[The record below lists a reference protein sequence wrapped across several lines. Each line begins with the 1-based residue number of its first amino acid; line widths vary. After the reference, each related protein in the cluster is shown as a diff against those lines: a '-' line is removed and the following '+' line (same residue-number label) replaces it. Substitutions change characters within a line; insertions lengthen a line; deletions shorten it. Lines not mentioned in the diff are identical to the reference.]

1 MTMPKITKSFVDK
14 VQSPASGYDVHWDDS
29 VKGYGLRVSSQG
41 KRVFIAMG
49 RVQGRAIQFTIGPF
63 GVLTEDAARK
73 KAQKVLQDMREGIDP
88 RDSKRADEAMKVTLQ
103 QVCDAYVERPGKL
116 KESSKAEMKR
126 HVEKVFAAWKGKPI
140 VSITEDDVRKRHR
153 EMVEKGLDGK
163 RGAPASANASMV
175 TLRILINFAAR
186 QYRRADGSP
195 LVQRNPVDVLKDHW
209 APLGS
214 RTERYVDR
222 RKIGEVW
229 NALQA
234 ARENPKNRD
243 ALAGIDLTIMALLT
257 GARRDELACLEWS
270 RVNIDDHDPSN
281 CWWHIDDRKR
291 GDPIWL
297 PLSSQA
303 VALLKARRK
312 VVDEE
317 REEGKPVSEYVF
329 PSWSKTG
336 HIRDARA
343 PMETISEIVGKHL
356 SLHDLRRSFTNYAM
370 RECLI
375 EKFRTDLLTGH
386 KPAQEDI
393 TARNYLDLARLD
405 WLQPEVQK
413 VADWIEQQASI
424 AASKNVVPLRA
435 AGAA

>member
-1 MTMPKITKSFVDK
+1 MPKITKSFVDK

-49 RVQGRAIQFTIGPF
+49 RVQGKAIQFTVGPY

-73 KAQKVLQDMREGIDP
+73 KAQRVLQDMREGIDP

-103 QVCDAYVERPGKL
+103 QVCDAYVGRPGKL

-126 HVEKVFAAWKGKPI
+126 HVEKVFTAWKDKPI
-140 VSITEDDVRKRHR
+140 VAISEDDVRKRHR

-222 RKIGEVW
+222 RKVGEVW

-243 ALAGIDLTIMALLT
+243 ALAGIDLTIFALLT
-257 GARRDELACLEWS
+257 GCRRDEGATLTWD

-317 REEGKPVSEYVF
+317 KEKGKTVSEYVF

-386 KPAQEDI
+386 LPAQADI
-393 TARNYLDLARLD
+393 TARAYLDLARLD

-413 VADWIEQQASI
+413 VADWIEQQAAI
-424 AASKNVVPLRA
+424 AASKNVVPLLA

>member
-1 MTMPKITKSFVDK
+1 M
-14 VQSPASGYDVHWDDS
+14 
-29 VKGYGLRVSSQG
+29 KGYGLRVSSQG
-41 KRVFIAMG
+41 KRVFIVMG
-49 RVQGRAIQFTIGPF
+49 RVLGKSVQFTVGPY
-63 GVLTEDAARK
+63 GVLTEDIARK
-73 KAQKVLQDMREGIDP
+73 KAQKLLQDMREGIDP
-88 RDSKRADEAMKVTLQ
+88 RDTKRADEAMQVTLQ

-126 HVEKVFAAWKGKPI
+126 HVEKVFAAWKDKPI
-140 VSITEDDVRKRHR
+140 VAINEDAVRKRHR

-175 TLRILINFAAR
+175 TLRILLNYAGR
-186 QYRRADGSP
+186 QYRRADGTP
-195 LVQRNPVDVLKDHW
+195 LVHRNPVEVLKDHW

-214 RTERYVDR
+214 RTERYIDR
-222 RKIGEVW
+222 RKVGEVW
-229 NALQA
+229 NALQD

-243 ALAGIDLTIMALLT
+243 ALAGIDLTIFALLT
-257 GARRDELACLEWS
+257 GCRRDEGATLQWLN
-270 RVNIDDHDPSN
+270 VNIDDHDPSN
-281 CWWHIDDRKR
+281 CWWHLDDRKR

-303 VALLKARRK
+303 VALLKARRA
-312 VVDEE
+312 VVDEAIA
-317 REEGKPVSEYVF
+317 EGKETSPFVF
-329 PSWSKTG
+329 PSWSKAG

-343 PMETISEIVGKHL
+343 PMETISGIVGKHL

-393 TARNYLDLARLD
+393 TARDYLDLARLD
-405 WLQPEVQK
+405 WLQPEVQRIG
-413 VADWIEQQASI
+413 DWIEQQAAV
-424 AASKNVVPLRA
+424 AASKNVIPLHA

>member
-1 MTMPKITKSFVDK
+1 
-14 VQSPASGYDVHWDDS
+14 
-29 VKGYGLRVSSQG
+29 
-41 KRVFIAMG
+41 VFIAMG
-49 RVQGRAIQFTIGPF
+49 RVLGKPIQFTLGPY

-73 KAQKVLQDMREGIDP
+73 KAQKILQGMREGIDP

-126 HVEKVFAAWKGKPI
+126 HVEKVFASWKDRPI
-140 VSITEDDVRKRHR
+140 VAITEDDVRKRHR

-175 TLRILINFAAR
+175 TLRILCNFASR
-186 QYRRADGSP
+186 QYRRGDGSP
-195 LVQRNPVDVLKDHW
+195 LLVRNPVEVLKDHW
-209 APLGS
+209 ATLGS
-214 RTERYVDR
+214 RTERYIDR
-222 RKIGEVW
+222 RKVGEVW

-243 ALAGIDLTIMALLT
+243 ALAGIDLTIFALLT
-257 GARRDELACLEWS
+257 GCRRDEGATLTWD

-291 GDPIWL
+291 GEPIWL

-303 VALLKARRK
+303 VALLKARRA
-312 VVDEE
+312 VVDADIA
-317 REEGKPVSEYVF
+317 EGKKVSEFVF
-329 PSWSKTG
+329 PSWSKAG

-413 VADWIEQQASI
+413 VGDWIEQQAAI
-424 AASKNVVPLRA
+424 AASKNVVQLRT

>member
-1 MTMPKITKSFVDK
+1 MAKITKAFVDK
-14 VQSPASGYDVHWDDS
+14 VNAPAEGYEIHWDDS

-41 KRVFIAMG
+41 KRVFIVMG
-49 RVQGRAIQFTIGPF
+49 RVLGKSVQFTVGPY

-73 KAQKVLQDMREGIDP
+73 KAQKLLQDMREGIDP
-88 RDSKRADEAMKVTLQ
+88 RDTKRADEAMQVTLQ

-126 HVEKVFAAWKGKPI
+126 HVEKVFAAWKDKPI
-140 VSITEDDVRKRHR
+140 VAITEDAVRKRHR

-175 TLRILINFAAR
+175 TLRILLNYASR
-186 QYRRADGSP
+186 QYRRADGTP
-195 LVQRNPVDVLKDHW
+195 LIQRNPVEVLKDHW

-214 RTERYVDR
+214 RTERYIDR
-222 RKIGEVW
+222 RKVGEVW

-234 ARENPKNRD
+234 ARQNPKNRD
-243 ALAGIDLTIMALLT
+243 ALAGIDLTIFALLT
-257 GARRDELACLEWS
+257 GCRRDEGATLQWS
-270 RVNIDDHDPSN
+270 NVNIDDHDPSN
-281 CWWHIDDRKR
+281 CWWHLDDRKR

-303 VALLKARRK
+303 VALLKARRA
-312 VVDEE
+312 VVDEAIA
-317 REEGKPVSEYVF
+317 EGKETSPFVF
-329 PSWSKTG
+329 PSWSKAG
-336 HIRDARA
+336 PIRDARA
-343 PMETISEIVGKHL
+343 PMETISGIVSKHL

-375 EKFRTDLLTGH
+375 EKFRVDLLTGH

-393 TARNYLDLARLD
+393 TARAYLDLARLE
-405 WLQPEVQK
+405 WLQPEVQRIG
-413 VADWIEQQASI
+413 DWIEEQAAV
-424 AASKNVVPLRA
+424 AASKNVIPLHA

>member
-1 MTMPKITKSFVDK
+1 MAKITKTFVDK
-14 VQSPASGYDVHWDDS
+14 VQPSASGYEIHWDDS
-29 VKGYGLRVSSQG
+29 VKGYGLRVSSRG
-41 KRVFIAMG
+41 KRVFIVMG
-49 RVQGRAIQFTIGPF
+49 RVQGKPVQFTLGPY
-63 GVLTEDAARK
+63 GVLTEAKARE

-88 RDSKRADEAMKVTLQ
+88 RDSKRADESMQVTLQ

-126 HVEKVFAAWKGKPI
+126 HVEKVFAAWKDKPI
-140 VSITEDDVRKRHR
+140 VKITEDDVRKRHR

-175 TLRILINFAAR
+175 TLRILINFAGR

-195 LVQRNPVDVLKDHW
+195 LVQRNPVEVLKDHW

-222 RKIGEVW
+222 RKVGEVW
-229 NALQA
+229 NALQE

-243 ALAGIDLTIMALLT
+243 ALAGIDLTIFALLT
-257 GARRDELACLEWS
+257 GCRRDEGASLKWDCI
-270 RVNIDDHDPSN
+270 NIDDSDPSN
-281 CWWHIDDRKR
+281 CWWRITDRKR
-291 GDPIWL
+291 GEDL
-297 PLSSQA
+297 QMPLSSQA
-303 VALLKARRK
+303 VALLKARRA
-312 VVDEE
+312 VVDADIAED
-317 REEGKPVSEYVF
+317 KPVSDFVF
-329 PSWSKTG
+329 PSWSKAG

-343 PMETISEIVGKHL
+343 PMEMISGIVGKHL

-386 KPAQEDI
+386 RPAQEDI
-393 TARNYLDLARLD
+393 TARNYLDLSCLD

-413 VADWIEQQASI
+413 IGDWIEQQAAV
-424 AASKNVVPLRA
+424 AASKNVVQLHA
-435 AGAA
+435 VGAA